1 MSGLFGGAPKPT
13 APIIPA
19 PAPMKSDAEVLADA
33 GAERARLAAAKG
45 RGATLLTGA
54 DSSPAPAAPKVLLG
68 SN

>member
-1 MSGLFGGAPKPT
+1 MTGLFGGAPKPS

-19 PAPMKSDAEVLADA
+19 PAPMKSDAEVVADA
-33 GAERARLAAAKG
+33 AAERARLAAAKG

-54 DSSPAPAAPKVLLG
+54 DTAPAPSAPKVLLG